1 MAGAKRYNVRS
12 VSFKLELKSL
22 SDRKTISKD
31 SWVFTIL
38 NLPRVIMLLYIPQLL
53 NLIDTYPALENR
65 LTLVSK
71 KAKGKDYRSTAKQA

>member
-1 MAGAKRYNVRS
+1 MAGAKRYNVRYLFLNARTEII
-12 VSFKLELKSL
+12 VRPEDYLIVGFL
-22 SDRKTISKD
+22 
-31 SWVFTIL
+31 L

-71 KAKGKDYRSTAKQA
+71 KAKGKDYRSTAKQS

>member
-12 VSFKLELKSL
+12 VFFMLELNHCQTRRLFQKIVGFL
-22 SDRKTISKD
+22 
-31 SWVFTIL
+31 L

-71 KAKGKDYRSTAKQA
+71 KATGKDYRSTAKES